1 MRLLPSILLG
11 AALLAGCREAT
22 PPVPAD
28 KPTEEPKA
36 GAPAASANTPAAPT
50 VGSAVVDMITQRDK
64 VEAGKRAK
72 AVIEKSAATEDKNLK
87 EALTE

>member
-1 MRLLPSILLG
+1 
-11 AALLAGCREAT
+11 
-22 PPVPAD
+22 
-28 KPTEEPKA
+28 
-36 GAPAASANTPAAPT
+36 